1 MLLALDKERRGVIL
15 AFQKRIRSRVLAK
28 EHVFL
33 MFCVVMLTSYVL
45 FLPSARAL
53 QVPFIP
59 TDDSGNFKSTFLLHE
74 NVYITGGDCK
84 GYSEVTIYVIPN
96 HEEIKPE
103 NAVSEPVDAE
113 TIDWYSIK
121 SLPTTLI
128 WSAPLTPGEYD
139 IWIDTNQNGQFDPGP
154 DGYRIF
160 CSSPYILVI
169 PEYLIGAIGAMIA
182 MFAALAL
189 FHKKRAR
196 GVRIIHGRI

>member
-1 MLLALDKERRGVIL
+1 MLLALNKERRGVIL
-15 AFQKRIRSRVLAK
+15 AFQKRICSRALAK
-28 EHVFL
+28 GQMLL
-33 MFCVVMLTSYVL
+33 MFCVVMLTSCVL

-59 TDDSGNFKSTFLLHE
+59 TDDLGSFKQTFLVQE

-84 GYSEVTIYVIPN
+84 GYSEVTIYIIPN

-103 NAVSEPVDAE
+103 NAVSEPVDAK

-128 WSAPLTPGEYD
+128 WRAPLTSGEYD
-139 IWIDTNQNGQFDPGP
+139 IWIDTNQNGQFDPGI
-154 DGYRIF
+154 DRYRIF
-160 CSSPYILVI
+160 CNSPYVLVI
-169 PEYLIGAIGAMIA
+169 PEHLIGAVGAMTA

-189 FHKKRAR
+189 FHKKSMH
-196 GVRIIHGRI
+196 VRTH